1 MKTEEQT
8 ELTDNESS
16 SEMLDGEENAA
27 STFKPFLL
35 GIAGLAVV
43 MAILILLPMLLTFLS
58 SGDARA
64 PSQIHHADPLGKRDP
79 NTTYKSL

>member
-1 MKTEEQT
+1 MIKAEV
-8 ELTDNESS
+8 
-16 SEMLDGEENAA
+16 LDVH
-27 STFKPFLL
+27 L
-35 GIAGLAVV
+35 

-79 NTTYKSL
+79 NTAYKSL